1 MSDSQASIDPRNA
14 VPEATGVFVAV
25 GQFGP
30 GPNPA
35 GNVDAI
41 RELVEAAAENGAKI
55 VVLPEY
61 SSAFCGALGDWVNT
75 FAEPLTGPFVTAMR
89 ALAAECDI
97 AVVVGLLEAPDD
109 EDEDT
114 RPFNTVVAINSSGDI
129 LARYRKV
136 HLFDA
141 FGSMESDWIQPG
153 DAEEAP
159 EICELAGLT
168 VGLQTCYDLRFPEV
182 TRRLVDAGAE
192 LVAIPSEWIA
202 GPKKAHHWVALIAA
216 RAIENLVFVAAAD
229 QIAPVAVGM
238 SRVISPLGETLIDMG
253 QTAGIAM
260 AEVFIDVLTDARRA
274 NPALQLRR
282 YGVSPL

>member
-1 MSDSQASIDPRNA
+1 MDATA
-14 VPEATGVFVAV
+14 GVPEPVGVFVAV

-41 RELVEAAAENGAKI
+41 RELVEAASENGAKI
-55 VVLPEY
+55 IVLPEY
-61 SSAFCGALGDWVNT
+61 SSSFCGALGDWVNT
-75 FAEPLTGPFVTAMR
+75 FAEPLSGPFVTAMR
-89 ALAAECDI
+89 AMAAECDI
-97 AVVVGLLEAPDD
+97 AVIVGLLESSNDPADA
-109 EDEDT
+109 
-114 RPFNTVVAINSSGDI
+114 RPFNTVVAINSSGDV

-141 FGSMESDWIQPG
+141 FGSKESDWIQPG
-153 DAEEAP
+153 NPEEAP
-159 EICELAGLT
+159 ELCQLSGIT

-260 AEVFIDVLTDARRA
+260 AEVFIDALTDARRH

>member
-1 MSDSQASIDPRNA
+1 MSDSQASMDATNG

-35 GNVDAI
+35 DNVDAI
-41 RELVEAAAENGAKI
+41 RELVEAASENGAKI
-55 VVLPEY
+55 IVLPEY
-61 SSAFCGALGDWVNT
+61 SSSFCGALGDWVNT

-89 ALAAECDI
+89 SLAAECDI
-97 AVVVGLLEAPDD
+97 ALVVGLLESSDD
-109 EDEDT
+109 NADV
-114 RPFNTVVAINSSGDI
+114 RPFNTVVAINSSGDVM
-129 LARYRKV
+129 ARYRKV

-141 FGSMESDWIQPG
+141 FGSRESDWIQAG
-153 DAEEAP
+153 DPEESP
-159 EICELAGLT
+159 ELCELGGIV

-192 LVAIPSEWIA
+192 LVAIPAEWLA

-238 SRVISPLGETLIDMG
+238 SRIISPLGETLIDMG
-253 QTAGIAM
+253 QTVGIAM
-260 AEVFIDVLTDARRA
+260 AEIVMDALTEARRA
-274 NPALQLRR
+274 NPALELRR
-282 YGVSPL
+282 YGVAPL

>member
-1 MSDSQASIDPRNA
+1 MSDSQASMDA
-14 VPEATGVFVAV
+14 TDDVVPTTGVFVAV
-25 GQFGP
+25 AQFGP

-35 GNVDAI
+35 DNVDAI
-41 RELVEAAAENGAKI
+41 RELVEAASENGAKI

-61 SSAFCGALGDWVNT
+61 SSSFCGALGDWVNT

-97 AVVVGLLEAPDD
+97 AVIVGLLEASDD
-109 EDEDT
+109 AEDT
-114 RPFNTVVAINSSGDI
+114 RPFNTVVAINASGDI
-129 LARYRKV
+129 MARYRKV

-141 FGSMESDWIQPG
+141 YGSMESDWIAPG
-153 DAEEAP
+153 DPEEAP
-159 EICELAGLT
+159 ELCELAGLV

-192 LVAIPSEWIA
+192 LVAIPSEWLA

-260 AEVFIDVLTDARRA
+260 AEVFIEALVDARQA
-274 NPALQLRR
+274 NPALELRR

>member
-1 MSDSQASIDPRNA
+1 MSDSQASMDATND
-14 VPEATGVFVAV
+14 VPEVTGVFVAV

-35 GNVDAI
+35 DNVDAI
-41 RELVEAAAENGAKI
+41 RELVEAASENGAKI
-55 VVLPEY
+55 IVLPEY
-61 SSAFCGALGDWVNT
+61 SSSFCGALGDWVNT

-97 AVVVGLLEAPDD
+97 AVVVGLLESSDD
-109 EDEDT
+109 ESDA

-129 LARYRKV
+129 KARYRKV

-141 FGSMESDWIQPG
+141 FGSRESDWIQAG
-153 DAEEAP
+153 DPEESP
-159 EICELAGLT
+159 DLCELAGIV

-192 LVAIPSEWIA
+192 LVAIPAEWLA

-238 SRVISPLGETLIDMG
+238 SRIISPLGETLIDMG

-260 AEVFIDVLTDARRA
+260 AEVVIDALTDARRA
-274 NPALQLRR
+274 NPALELRR

>member
-1 MSDSQASIDPRNA
+1 MSDSQASTDA
-14 VPEATGVFVAV
+14 TSSLPESAGVFVAV

-35 GNVDAI
+35 DNVDAL
-41 RELVEAAAENGAKI
+41 RELVEAASENGAKI
-55 VVLPEY
+55 IVLPEY
-61 SSAFCGALGDWVNT
+61 SSSFCGALGDWVNT

-97 AVVVGLLEAPDD
+97 AVIVGLLEASNDD
-109 EDEDT
+109 KDK
-114 RPFNTVVAINSSGDI
+114 RPFNTVVAISSLGDI
-129 LARYRKV
+129 VARYRKV

-141 FGSMESDWIQPG
+141 YGSRESDWIQPG
-153 DAEEAP
+153 DPNDSP
-159 EICELAGLT
+159 ELCELSGLV

-260 AEVFIDVLTDARRA
+260 AEVFIDALTDARRQ
-274 NPALQLRR
+274 NPALTLRR
-282 YGVSPL
+282 YGVSPI

>member
-1 MSDSQASIDPRNA
+1 MDATSSL
-14 VPEATGVFVAV
+14 PESAGVFVAV

-35 GNVDAI
+35 DNVDAL
-41 RELVEAAAENGAKI
+41 RELVEAASENGAKI
-55 VVLPEY
+55 IVLPEY
-61 SSAFCGALGDWVNT
+61 SSSFCGALGDWVNT

-97 AVVVGLLEAPDD
+97 AVIVGLLEASNDGDD
-109 EDEDT
+109 K
-114 RPFNTVVAINSSGDI
+114 RPFNTVVAISSLGDI
-129 LARYRKV
+129 VARYRKV

-141 FGSMESDWIQPG
+141 YGSRESDWIQPG
-153 DAEEAP
+153 DPNDSP
-159 EICELAGLT
+159 ELCELSGLV

-260 AEVFIDVLTDARRA
+260 AEVFIDALTDARRH
-274 NPALQLRR
+274 NPALTLRR
-282 YGVSPL
+282 YGVSPI

>member
-1 MSDSQASIDPRNA
+1 MDATAGADEP
-14 VPEATGVFVAV
+14 TGVFVAV
-25 GQFGP
+25 AQFGP

-35 GNVDAI
+35 DNVDAI
-41 RELVEAAAENGAKI
+41 RELVEAASENGAKI
-55 VVLPEY
+55 IVLPEY
-61 SSAFCGALGDWVNT
+61 ASSFCGAVGDWVTT

-89 ALAAECDI
+89 ALAAECEI
-97 AVVVGLLEAPDD
+97 AVVVGILEAAGED
-109 EDEDT
+109 DEDT

-129 LARYRKV
+129 MARYRKV

-141 FGSMESDWIQPG
+141 FGSIESDWIRAGDPG
-153 DAEEAP
+153 AAP
-159 EICELAGLT
+159 ELCELAGLT

-192 LVAIPSEWIA
+192 LVAIPSEWLA

-260 AEVFIDVLTDARRA
+260 AEVFPQALVDARRA
-274 NPALQLRR
+274 NPALKLRR
-282 YGVSPL
+282 YGVTPL

>member
-1 MSDSQASIDPRNA
+1 MDATNGA
-14 VPEATGVFVAV
+14 PEPTGVFVAV

-35 GNVDAI
+35 DNVDAI
-41 RELVEAAAENGAKI
+41 RELVEAASENGAKI
-55 VVLPEY
+55 IVLPEY
-61 SSAFCGALGDWVNT
+61 SSSFCGALDDWVTT

-97 AVVVGLLEAPDD
+97 AVIVGLLEASDD
-109 EDEDT
+109 DDDDDV

-129 LARYRKV
+129 MARYRKV

-141 FGSMESDWIQPG
+141 YGSRESDWIQPG
-153 DAEEAP
+153 DAGEAP
-159 EICELAGLT
+159 EICELAGIT

-192 LVAIPSEWIA
+192 LVAIPSEWVA

-260 AEVFIDVLTDARRA
+260 AEVFVQAVVDARLN
-274 NPALQLRR
+274 NPALELRR
-282 YGVSPL
+282 YGVSPI

>member
-1 MSDSQASIDPRNA
+1 MD
-14 VPEATGVFVAV
+14 ATTDGPDVAGVFVAV

-35 GNVDAI
+35 DNVDAI
-41 RELVEAAAENGAKI
+41 RELVEAASENGAKI
-55 VVLPEY
+55 LVLPEY
-61 SSAFCGALGDWVNT
+61 SSSFCGALGDWVNT
-75 FAEPLTGPFVTAMR
+75 FAEPLAGPFVTAIR
-89 ALAAECDI
+89 ALAAECDV
-97 AVVVGLLEAPDD
+97 AVIVGLLESS
-109 EDEDT
+109 EDEADP
-114 RPFNTVVAINSSGDI
+114 RPFNTVVAISSSGDI
-129 LARYRKV
+129 MARYRKV

-141 FGSMESDWIQPG
+141 FGSRESDWIQPG
-153 DAEEAP
+153 DPEETP
-159 EICELAGLT
+159 ELCELAGLV

-192 LVAIPSEWIA
+192 LIAIPAEWLA
-202 GPKKAHHWVALIAA
+202 GPKKAHHWVALTAA

-260 AEVFIDVLTDARRA
+260 AEVFIDALTDARRA
-274 NPALQLRR
+274 NPALELRR
-282 YGVSPL
+282 YGVSPI